1 MCNRRYEAC
10 AMQAES
16 AGGTIKGAPVD
27 VVRVEA
33 EVALL
38 DVLLDG
44 RLLLVLRQGEMATQ
58 LQAVASKKH

>member
-1 MCNRRYEAC
+1 
-10 AMQAES
+10 MQAES